1 MVAFSFWGVSVYWYG
16 IFYVIGFLVAY
27 WFLNFVA
34 RKKYFSDYS
43 RLQFV
48 LEKKLDDFLL
58 VCVAG
63 VLIGGRLGD
72 VLIYNFA
79 YFLAHPI
86 KIFAVWEGGM
96 SFVGGGIGVVLAV
109 WFFQYWYQFSRDEKW
124 LLYDLMT
131 AIVPFGVLIG
141 RIGNFLNQ
149 ELYGLTVQQ
158 IGLHSERLITFLQTI
173 GVFHI
178 YPQVDSLLRVNTNF
192 LASFFEGFVLLILM
206 QLIFW
211 KKLVYQKINFGVLAA
226 CWLFCYSFFRF
237 FLEYLRYDSS
247 LEFFG
252 WFSKSQYFM
261 IFFMIFSVVVVSR
274 RIKKKK

>member
-1 MVAFSFWGVSVYWYG
+1 MVAFSFWWVSVYWYG

-63 VLIGGRLGD
+63 VLIWGRLGD

-96 SFVGGGIGVVLAV
+96 SFVWWGIWVVLAV

-141 RIGNFLNQ
+141 RIWNFLNQ

-173 GVFHI
+173 WVFHI

-211 KKLVYQKINFGVLAA
+211 KKLVYQKINFWVLAA